1 MIARRSGGAFGGTIM
16 LRTRRV
22 KILATLGPASNDEA
36 TIRRLWEAGADVFR
50 INMSHADHPLMRELV
65 ATIRRI
71 EEQVGRPIGILGD
84 IQGPK
89 HRLGQFADGK
99 VSVEPGDTF
108 TLDSSDEPGNASRVK
123 LPHPDILEALS
134 EGDRVLVNDGKV
146 RLRVTE
152 EHEDSVTTTVEVGT
166 ELSDRKGVNMPDSE
180 LGTGAL
186 TEKDRKDM
194 AALLEA
200 DVDWI
205 ALSFIQRPEDMAEA
219 RKIAR
224 GRVGLMAKIEKP
236 QAVERLDEIIEL
248 SDAIMVARGDLGVEM
263 PLQDVPA
270 IQKAMIRKARGAG
283 KPVVVATQMLES
295 MITSPVP
302 TRAEVSDVATAVY
315 EGADAVMLSAESAA
329 GDYPVEAVTTMN
341 AIATSVEKDP
351 NYLDIIARQR
361 PEPEQTG
368 ADAIAFASGQ
378 IASTLKLAAL
388 VCYTASGSTGLRVAR
403 VRPETPIVGLSP
415 VLATARRLALVWGL
429 HCIVTPDAT
438 SLEDMVDRACR
449 LVYDEKIARAGER
462 VIITAGVPL
471 RTPGATNMLRI
482 AYVGSRGASGS

>member
-1 MIARRSGGAFGGTIM
+1 MRASTM
-16 LRTRRV
+16 RTRRV
-22 KILATLGPASNDEA
+22 KILATLGPASSDEA
-36 TIRRLWEAGADVFR
+36 TIRALWKAGADVFR
-50 INMSHADHPLMRELV
+50 INMSHADHALMRELV

-71 EEQVGRPIGILGD
+71 EEEVGRPIGILGD

-89 HRLGQFADGK
+89 HRLGTFADDE
-99 VSVEPGDTF
+99 VAVEKGDTF
-108 TLDSSDEPGNASRVK
+108 TLDSDPTPGTRVRVQ
-123 LPHPDILEALS
+123 LPHPEIIEALK

-146 RLRVTE
+146 RLVVTE
-152 EHEDSVTTTVEVGT
+152 EHEGSVTTRVEAGT
-166 ELSDRKGVNMPDSE
+166 ALSNRKGVNMPDSE

-186 TEKDRKDM
+186 TEKDRRDIV
-194 AALLEA
+194 ALLEA

-205 ALSFIQRPEDMAEA
+205 ALSFIQRPDDMAEA

-270 IQKAMIRKARGAG
+270 IQKAMIRKARNAG

-329 GDYPVEAVTTMN
+329 GDYPVEAVETMDK
-341 AIATSVEKDP
+341 IATSVERDP
-351 NYLDIIARQR
+351 NYLDIVLRQR
-361 PEPEQTG
+361 PSPEQTG
-368 ADAIAFASGQ
+368 ADAIAFAAGQ
-378 IASTLKLAAL
+378 IASTLKLAAI
-388 VCYTASGSTGLRVAR
+388 VCYTASGSTGLRVSR
-403 VRPETPIVGLSP
+403 VRPDVPIIGLSP
-415 VLATARRLALVWGL
+415 VTATARRLALVWGQ
-429 HCIVTPDAT
+429 HCIVTPDAS

-449 LVYDEKIARAGER
+449 LAYNEGIAKAGER

-482 AYVGSRGASGS
+482 AYVGSQGAGGS